1 MQNQDHFKRGTTYD
15 HRTLKITRNEEPTQ
29 NTTNEGPLIAVQ
41 NHAVALA
48 REGGHLVRS
57 MAIEERHLPLR
68 VNANGLFRRELVQR
82 CGPIV
87 IGPVEQETPCEF
99 TEGLRD
105 AYT

>member
-1 MQNQDHFKRGTTYD
+1 MQNQVHFKPGMTYD
-15 HRTLKITRNEEPTQ
+15 HKTLKINMNEETTQ
-29 NTTNEGPLIAVQ
+29 NTTNEGVLIAVQ
-41 NHAVALA
+41 NQAVALA

-57 MAIEERHLPLR
+57 MAIEERHLSLR

-87 IGPVEQETPCEF
+87 IGPVEQEPPREF